1 MAINTLRISLSFI
14 VFLIIYVISEII
26 ADKYR

>member
-26 ADKYR
+26 ADIYR